1 MKKFFTLV
9 ALLSLAVSAH
19 AVTYPV
25 DRPARIG
32 HRGANSPELSDENTL
47 EAFKLAV
54 QIGVDILEFDIQRTS
69 DDVFVIMHDVTVDR
83 TTDGAG
89 RVEAMT
95 LAEFKALHTQR
106 GYTPPTLGEV
116 LSWLETNQVDFIL
129 DCKITDSSVIKNLI
143 EQVESHGLLER
154 AVFESPDPK
163 IAGMVEEIWP
173 QIDTAVYPVHQFL
186 MRYYLNKYDIDIA
199 SYNYLFAN
207 PLEVALAQA
216 KGKRVLVWTVNKR
229 PLIRWFTKIGVDGI
243 MSNDPNVFE

>member
-32 HRGANSPELSDENTL
+32 HRGANSAQLSDENTL
-47 EAFKLAV
+47 EALQLAV

-69 DDVFVIMHDVTVDR
+69 DDVFVIMHDVTVNR
-83 TTDGAG
+83 TTDGTG
-89 RVEAMT
+89 RVDEMT

-106 GYTPPTLGEV
+106 GYTPPTLDEV
-116 LSWLETNQVDFIL
+116 LIWLEANKVDFIL
-129 DCKITDSSVIKNLI
+129 DCKITDSSVIKDLI
-143 EQVESHGLLER
+143 GQVESHGLIER

-163 IAGMVEEIWP
+163 IAGMVEKMWP

-186 MRYYLNKYDIDIA
+186 MRYYLNKYDIDIG

-207 PLEVALAQA
+207 PIEIALVQK
-216 KGKRVLVWTVNKR
+216 KGKKVVVWTVNKKMW
-229 PLIRWFTKIGVDGI
+229 IKWFNRLEVDGI
-243 MSNDPNVFE
+243 MSNDPNIFE